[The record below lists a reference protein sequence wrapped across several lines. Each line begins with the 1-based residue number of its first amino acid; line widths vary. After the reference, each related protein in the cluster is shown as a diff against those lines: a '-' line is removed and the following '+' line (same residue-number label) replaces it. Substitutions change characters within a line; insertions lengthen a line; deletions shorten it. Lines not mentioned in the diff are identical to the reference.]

1 VDNDIPTVS
10 LGNLI
15 GQQSGVTPNHT
26 DHWNISSVRDRRRRE
41 DVDSKLGGVS
51 RFTTV
56 ADVID
61 HFLGESQPSAVEIK
75 SEH

>member
-1 VDNDIPTVS
+1 MDNDIPTVS

-51 RFTTV
+51 RITTV

-61 HFLGESQPSAVEIK
+61 HFQGESQPSAVEIK

>member
-1 VDNDIPTVS
+1 MDNDIPTVS

-15 GQQSGVTPNHT
+15 GRQSGVTPNHI
-26 DHWNISSVRDRRRRE
+26 DHWNISSVRDRLRRE
-41 DVDSKLGGVS
+41 RVDKLGGVN

-75 SEH
+75 SER